1 MLLGYKLGYLD
12 KMIEN
17 NRFTNVSNIFPKLYY
32 IKIIINFSQN
42 KENHTS
48 IKTYHV
54 LNEISANMDLL
65 LKSTK
70 DTCTVNDKWHDNCIK
85 VIK

>member
-1 MLLGYKLGYLD
+1 M
-12 KMIEN
+12 
-17 NRFTNVSNIFPKLYY
+17 
-32 IKIIINFSQN
+32 
-42 KENHTS
+42 S

-65 LKSTK
+65 LKSTI